1 MRNICRIIFTSL
13 GLGAA
18 ALGAI
23 GHSVAKETNE
33 KARTLANE
41 AKDVYDD
48 AKKVLNAA
56 QDKTTSALNTLAST
70 KKNVL
75 RNTMPRFIKSFD
87 RVKHVQLGQTSGIK
101 EIENFKID
109 SAALVQMQ
117 KMADIQDNFLSGA
130 AGVGAGLALTTLTG
144 VGALSFAGLSAIA
157 GPVMLFTAFSA
168 STKADENLEKARV
181 MYADAERVAEK
192 MKTSTILCEAI
203 EERSNMFN
211 ELTSDLNN
219 FLSSC
224 TERLE

>member
-1 MRNICRIIFTSL
+1 M
-13 GLGAA
+13 
-18 ALGAI
+18 
-23 GHSVAKETNE
+23 
-33 KARTLANE
+33 
-41 AKDVYDD
+41 YDD